1 MRTLGG
7 PWTALADGM
16 AGPHAGGLAVRPVVA
31 PARHSLRKATE
42 RADANARQL
51 TYMLLDRDPVDLTD
65 CPGESHGG
73 AWAARAV
80 RARAPGQSP
89 RGLPALSGR

>member
-51 TYMLLDRDPVDLTD
+51 TYMLLDGDPVDLTD

-73 AWAARAV
+73 GLGGARCT
-80 RARAPGQSP
+80 RSC
-89 RGLPALSGR
+89 SGPVASGSSGA

>member
-31 PARHSLRKATE
+31 PARNSLRKATE

-65 CPGESHGG
+65 CPGESPGG

-80 RARAPGQSP
+80 TRSC
-89 RGLPALSGR
+89 SGPVASGPSGA